1 MISNKFLIPLLILLI
16 ISTICQGQAK
26 GDNTITVKGVGFMQV
41 CNALLDSGY
50 NVKKKD
56 NDLQTVESDFKNG
69 TGKAALFKYKLL
81 VRVKDSTAIITGH
94 HYHTLFNAL
103 EYTRN
108 TKDSRLPFEDMKKFA
123 LSFGKPVEYS
133 KK

>member
-1 MISNKFLIPLLILLI
+1 MKFLTAILL
-16 ISTICQGQAK
+16 SVLLNSKCFSQTK
-26 GDNTITVKGVGFMQV
+26 GDNTIAVKGVGFMQV

-50 NVKKKD
+50 LVKKKD
-56 NDLQTVESDFKNG
+56 NDLQTAETDFKDG
-69 TGKAALFKYKLL
+69 TGRASLFKYKIL

-94 HYHTLFNAL
+94 HYHALFNSL

-108 TKDSRLPFEDMKKFA
+108 TKDSKLPFEAMNRFA